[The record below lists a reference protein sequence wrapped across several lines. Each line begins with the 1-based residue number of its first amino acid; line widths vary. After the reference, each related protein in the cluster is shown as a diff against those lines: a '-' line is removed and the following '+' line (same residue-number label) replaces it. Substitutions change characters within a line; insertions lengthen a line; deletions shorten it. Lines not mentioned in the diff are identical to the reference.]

1 MSKFTLLFLLVL
13 NVLMLH
19 WSLFSSM
26 RVSLLILKIS
36 LVGIKEKISLV
47 GIKEKISLVGI
58 KEKISL
64 VGIKEKISLIG
75 IKEKISKL
83 QIQRFIV
90 NLDIFL
96 LISWR
101 DVVNTSVWRKKTYW
115 YYRLKDNASFEDLN
129 IDYHSL
135 SYQTFCETSGDV
147 CFNHHNSC
155 YSTYNT
161 DEY

>member
-26 RVSLLILKIS
+26 RVSLLIL
-36 LVGIKEKISLV
+36 KISLV

-115 YYRLKDNASFEDLN
+115 YYRWKDNASFEDLN